1 MRNKSKLD
9 KLFQNIII
17 EINDLKSIKDL
28 TADKIYLESRCA
40 QILNALQIRSKEITA
55 ILAANSSKNS
65 DYNSNDFTEQEYR
78 MLRVFFENIDQY
90 IDVQKLTNIIMGKIV
105 PDYKKQLLHEV
116 RCKLHAIN
124 KNYHIHIIN
133 KKGRAKLGHENDH
146 KLANRAGMYKEL
158 ASILSDKKYKHY
170 NFYFDYISRV
180 EPNFFLTPP
189 NKSSLDELVE
199 DIKKAIVTSKNGRE
213 VFIKIGRK
221 SSGPLYHLMHK
232 VAKENNLSFASKS

>member
-78 MLRVFFENIDQY
+78 MLPTYVFLN
-90 IDVQKLTNIIMGKIV
+90 
-105 PDYKKQLLHEV
+105 
-116 RCKLHAIN
+116 A
-124 KNYHIHIIN
+124 
-133 KKGRAKLGHENDH
+133 A
-146 KLANRAGMYKEL
+146 
-158 ASILSDKKYKHY
+158 
-170 NFYFDYISRV
+170 
-180 EPNFFLTPP
+180 
-189 NKSSLDELVE
+189 
-199 DIKKAIVTSKNGRE
+199 
-213 VFIKIGRK
+213 
-221 SSGPLYHLMHK
+221 
-232 VAKENNLSFASKS
+232 